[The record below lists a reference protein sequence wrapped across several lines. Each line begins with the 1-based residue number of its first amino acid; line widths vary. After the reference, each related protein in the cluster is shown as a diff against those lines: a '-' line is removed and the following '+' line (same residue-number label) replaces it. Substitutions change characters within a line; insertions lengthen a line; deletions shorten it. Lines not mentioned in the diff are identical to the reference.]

1 MGPRGAPAAMLGMG
15 MQQFVSQPHAAAPV
29 FQQPEHLHGGVFGQH
44 HHQPVPAPARQQPP
58 SYSPYPAVPVR
69 AGGGH
74 HEEEA
79 MGHGAGND
87 GVAAQQQQQP
97 GGLWSRMKW
106 TDAMVRL
113 LIMVVYNA
121 GDDGEGAV
129 AAAIG
134 GGGGG
139 GGSRAAAHGHGH
151 GSATAAAHAQQKK
164 GKWKSVSRTMG
175 EHGFTVSPQ
184 QCEDKFND
192 LNKRYKRVV
201 DLLGR
206 GKACAVVESPAL
218 LDAMDELPPRAKEE
232 ARKLLSSKHLF
243 FREMC
248 NYHNSPHPHAA
259 AAVTVA
265 SHHGAAVHDHEGAA
279 ACFHHPQP
287 VACASSAAA
296 LHALAPSPAM
306 MNSSTRTEGDE
317 EDDDSENAH
326 PRTSNEVE
334 EMDEEDVLDDE
345 EEQAPGIK
353 SKHRRF
359 HSLNSNGF
367 PKRRR
372 GESSTMEAEE
382 DGNNNDNTGAGEGE
396 APSSAGVQHLQS
408 ELAAAA
414 GGGDPEQ
421 ARRWMRRR
429 ALAVEEQLLA
439 CDYREYKLHRQR
451 LKWERFCAGKE
462 REMELAKLRNER
474 ARIDGRRMLLM
485 IQHKEMDLLRGSS
498 TAGEAC
504 NNSSSVDHNPR
515 QTPPFSAFQQQQQL
529 GSSPSTA
536 GGHHS

>member
-129 AAAIG
+129 AAAVG

-345 EEQAPGIK
+345 EE
-353 SKHRRF
+353 
-359 HSLNSNGF
+359 
-367 PKRRR
+367 
-372 GESSTMEAEE
+372 
-382 DGNNNDNTGAGEGE
+382 
-396 APSSAGVQHLQS
+396 
-408 ELAAAA
+408 
-414 GGGDPEQ
+414 
-421 ARRWMRRR
+421 RR